1 MKSRKSLAIAALLLN
16 AAAISG
22 LLARAGEFP
31 DDYNV
36 VIAGAP
42 VYSLLTQTSGLVRNE
57 AFAAPGAG
65 LSETQMT
72 RLHEAALGA
81 VEAGEAPDTVVASRE
96 DGKLS
101 RPLCA
106 YPTLARYKGR
116 GDPAEAANF
125 ECK

>member
-1 MKSRKSLAIAALLLN
+1 MKSRKSLTMTSNVRHTTGAKAAALDSSLRLF
-16 AAAISG
+16 ILSG
-22 LLARAGEFP
+22 
-31 DDYNV
+31 
-36 VIAGAP
+36 
-42 VYSLLTQTSGLVRNE
+42 VYHCRGG
-57 AFAAPGAG
+57 PGADG
-65 LSETQMT
+65 FDSLT
-72 RLHEAALGA
+72 ALDKW
-81 VEAGEAPDTVVASRE
+81 VESGQTPDTVVASRE